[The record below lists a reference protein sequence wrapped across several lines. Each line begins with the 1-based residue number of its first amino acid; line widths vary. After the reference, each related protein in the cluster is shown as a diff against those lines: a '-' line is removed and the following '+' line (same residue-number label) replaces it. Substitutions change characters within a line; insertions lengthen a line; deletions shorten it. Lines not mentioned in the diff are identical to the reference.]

1 MSPLLALLCVEGNFG
16 TVPRKNLNEKI
27 KSWLACDPRPSLLSL
42 LTPQLSHRLAC
53 SCLNS
58 KPLLLLLFLLLLV
71 YCHLAPADHVP
82 PRSPEKTQHLKPKLA
97 QSGSWKDSTY
107 RQCLYLQLECMEQ
120 ELQLVGPRGFPK
132 HHSHA
137 QALRQLQTL
146 KSCLRGQPG
155 LLPPACAR

>member
-1 MSPLLALLCVEGNFG
+1 MWRLVSSLFKALKTPLPALGWDSASLMDINNLLALVEDIVCLQNMARQGFWEESKKTEDSFALTLG
-16 TVPRKNLNEKI
+16 TM
-27 KSWLACDPRPSLLSL
+27 
-42 LTPQLSHRLAC
+42 
-53 SCLNS
+53 
-58 KPLLLLLFLLLLV
+58 
-71 YCHLAPADHVP
+71 HVKK
-82 PRSPEKTQHLKPKLA
+82 KTQHLKPKLA